1 VNENDD
7 VFAAAA
13 GAPDPEADAD
23 AVTQEP
29 AADDVAQE
37 DDAAQED
44 ADQEDAAQEDEA
56 PAKPRSRFADI
67 MFRETLKVTNER
79 LALTANTIRC
89 LAMDGV
95 QAAKSGHPGAPMG
108 LADIA
113 AVLWLRFLKQNPS
126 DSKWDDRDRFVLSG
140 GHGSMLLYS
149 LLHLAGYDLPVEEL
163 ARFRQLG
170 SRTPGH
176 PEYGHTDGVETTTG
190 PLGQGL
196 ATAVG
201 MAIAE
206 RMAAARYN
214 AEGGDPVVD
223 HRTWVFCG
231 DGDLEEGISHE
242 ACSLA
247 GHLKL
252 DKLVLFYDSNGITI
266 EGHTDLALSDDAK
279 KRFQAYNW
287 YVLEVD
293 GHDYDQIDHAIRR
306 AIKFAKGPTAII
318 CKTVIGKGS
327 PNKAGTHEV
336 HGAPLG
342 EDEVKA
348 AKAALGFDPEKTFA
362 VPEEVYTLFR
372 ERATKTKRMQGRWK
386 RTFKDWAKANP
397 EKAAVWKA
405 CHEDVIPADI
415 ESAIPAFDTAKPVAT
430 RNASGTVL
438 NALAKALPQLVG
450 GSADLAPSN
459 MTWLKE
465 MGEIKPGDFSGR
477 NFHFGIRELAMAA
490 IMNGVQIH
498 GGFRIFGGT
507 FFVFSD
513 YCRPAMRLAA
523 LMGLPVIYVYTHDS
537 FYVGEDGPTH
547 EPVEQIAALRCMPN
561 VTVLRPADPTE
572 TAAAWVAA
580 LRNKRGPTALLLT
593 RQNMA
598 VINRAVYPAAANVE
612 KGAYTLWQS
621 EEGIPDLII
630 IATGSEVELALAAAK
645 QIEGKIVRV
654 VSMPSWELFER
665 QNKTYRERILDPECK
680 RRLVIEAGSSFGWA
694 RYAGLKHEM
703 ITLDTFGASG
713 PYKDL
718 AKRFGFTVENVL
730 AKANALLMR

>member
-1 VNENDD
+1 MMKLTN
-7 VFAAAA
+7 
-13 GAPDPEADAD
+13 
-23 AVTQEP
+23 
-29 AADDVAQE
+29 
-37 DDAAQED
+37 
-44 ADQEDAAQEDEA
+44 
-56 PAKPRSRFADI
+56 
-67 MFRETLKVTNER
+67 ETLA
-79 LALTANTIRC
+79 LAANTIRC

-113 AVLWLRFLKQNPS
+113 AVLWLKYLKHNPS
-126 DSKWDDRDRFVLSG
+126 DSKWADRDRFVLSG

-149 LLHLAGYDLPVEEL
+149 LLHLAGYDLPIDEL
-163 ARFRQLG
+163 KRFRQVG

-190 PLGQGL
+190 PLGQGI
-196 ATAVG
+196 ATAIG

-206 RMAAARYN
+206 RMSAARFN
-214 AEGGDPVVD
+214 IADTDPVVD

-252 DKLVLFYDSNGITI
+252 DKFVLFYDSNGITI
-266 EGHTDLALSDDAK
+266 EGHTDLALSDDPK

-287 YVLEVD
+287 HVLEID
-293 GHDYDQIDHAIRR
+293 GHNYEQIDRAIRK
-306 AIKFAKGPTAII
+306 ATKLTGKPVIII
-318 CKTVIGKGS
+318 CKTHIGMGS
-327 PNKAGTHEV
+327 PNKHDSHEA

-342 EDEVKA
+342 EEEVKLT
-348 AKAALGFDPEKTFA
+348 KRALGFPEDQFFY
-362 VPEEVYTLFR
+362 VPQDVYTLFQ
-372 ERATKTKRMQGRWK
+372 ERATKMKRAQGKWK
-386 RTFKDWAKANP
+386 RIFKEWSKANP
-397 EKAAVWKA
+397 AKAELWKA
-405 CHEDVIPADI
+405 MQADELPADI
-415 ESAIPAFDTAKPVAT
+415 ETVLPVFDPAKTVAT
-430 RNASGTVL
+430 RSASGVVL

-459 MTWLKE
+459 MTWLKD

-513 YCRPAMRLAA
+513 YCRPALRLAA
-523 LMGLPVIYVYTHDS
+523 LMGLPVIFVFTHDS

-547 EPVEQIAALRCMPN
+547 EPVEQLAALRCMPN
-561 VTVLRPADPTE
+561 VTVIRPADPTE
-572 TAAAWVAA
+572 TSAAWVTA
-580 LRNKRGPTALLLT
+580 LKNKKGPTALLLT
-593 RQNMA
+593 RQNMK
-598 VINRAVYPAAANVE
+598 VIDRKQYPSAANLE

-621 EEGIPDLII
+621 GEGTPDLTIL
-630 IATGSEVELALAAAK
+630 ATGSEVELALDAAK
-645 QIEGKIVRV
+645 QIEGKNVRV
-654 VSMPSWELFER
+654 VSMPCWELFEK
-665 QNKTYRERILDPECK
+665 QNKTYRERIIDPNCT
-680 RRLVIEAGSSFGWA
+680 RRLIVEAGCSFGWD
-694 RYAGLKHEM
+694 RYTGRNSTL

-713 PYKDL
+713 PYKEL
-718 AKRFGFTVENVL
+718 AQQFGFTVENVL
-730 AKANALLMR
+730 AKAKELLAK